1 MPRPVP
7 RSAGMD
13 AGNEG
18 RGPCSREAQS
28 IYLGRQELHRQ
39 TCEQSMQSKPC
50 GLVAEN
56 IAQAVSLKLNTPAMG
71 WAWETGEG
79 FLEEEGKEDK

>member
-1 MPRPVP
+1 
-7 RSAGMD
+7 
-13 AGNEG
+13 
-18 RGPCSREAQS
+18 
-28 IYLGRQELHRQ
+28 
-39 TCEQSMQSKPC
+39 MQSKPC